1 MVPTR
6 EAFGNVMAAVT
17 QVRFRFI
24 LPAVYLFIA
33 GILFL
38 GCVLSMMHSI
48 WCERFLNSMFPAQWL
63 VRRLIDGLVAKRM
76 ISPGTEVWRLLY
88 FTLTLPV
95 PLVITIAQYFFLGLT
110 VDKLITRARR

>member
-24 LPAVYLFIA
+24 LPVVYLFIA

-38 GCVLSMMHSI
+38 GCFLSMMHSI

-63 VRRLIDGLVAKRM
+63 ARRLIDGLREKRM
-76 ISPGTEVWRLLY
+76 ISPGTEVWRFVY
-88 FTLTLPV
+88 FSLTLPA
-95 PLVITIAQYFFLGLT
+95 PFVITIAQYFFLGLI
-110 VDKLITRARR
+110 VDKVITRARR